1 MYEKY
6 LLFSSCQNNNIFAKY
21 KNVYKNF
28 FQQIFKK
35 KCIKNLFSDIFPYL
49 NENFFIDD
57 AFIEDLF
64 DNKINAYNF
73 ESRDFSAETISPQLK
88 IYIKNYYE
96 GDDTLECEICVFA
109 AFIILIFHELAHYI
123 RIYRF
128 KSIKKGTK

>member
-1 MYEKY
+1 MNLMYEKY

-88 IYIKNYYE
+88 IYIKN
-96 GDDTLECEICVFA
+96 
-109 AFIILIFHELAHYI
+109 
-123 RIYRF
+123 
-128 KSIKKGTK
+128 